1 MTERERDEQRLI
13 DFALG
18 QCDAQEGE
26 GVRRR
31 LAQDEAF
38 ARLHADISNAL
49 AALGTYSVPDPPED
63 LADRTLDRIRA
74 MRRTEALVE
83 AQPIQR
89 RAWTPTF
96 SLRELGAVAA
106 VLVLA
111 VGVLLPSL
119 YKAREGANR
128 VLCADNIAMIWTG
141 LNHYASCND
150 EALPTPPGGVRV
162 WLRDTAKT
170 HASNTAALFRLVRDN
185 YSPPAVFQ
193 CPAASCASFVA
204 RQGMD
209 DFPSPRNLAYTYQHC
224 LNGPIRR
231 DQPELISVAHQ
242 YAIVSERHPVFV
254 DGRFRRDR
262 IGRDVSDNH
271 SGSGQNVLYLD
282 GSVRWVRS
290 GHVGVNRNNIWL
302 IDGVYEYRGDEA
314 PASPVDSFLLP

>member
-18 QCDAQEGE
+18 QCDA
-26 GVRRR
+26 
-31 LAQDEAF
+31 
-38 ARLHADISNAL
+38 ISNAL
-49 AALGTYSVPDPPED
+49 AALGTCSVPDPPED

-119 YKAREGANR
+119 YKARE
-128 VLCADNIAMIWTG
+128 CADNIAMIWTG
-141 LNHYASCND
+141 LNHYASCSD

-170 HASNTAALFRLVRDN
+170 HASNTAALFRLVRDK
-185 YSPPAVFQ
+185 YSPPTVFQ
-193 CPAASCASFVA
+193 CPAANCATFVA
-204 RQGMD
+204 RQGMV

-254 DGRFRRDR
+254 EGRFRRDR

-271 SGSGQNVLYLD
+271 GGSGQNVLYLD
-282 GSVRWVRS
+282 GSVRWVKS